1 MKPTY
6 CKGCSFKCQA
16 SDCDCK
22 YHDKIREHNI
32 HLAKAKELADEIIG
46 DITILPI
53 EWQRLLKS
61 DLTTE
66 RQKLIYLLEKALL
79 EAEEKGRQS
88 ETELKWKVKQ
98 EVIEEIEKF
107 VNTSKEYVVVNAGV
121 YLSMDEI
128 IEKLQEMRKCLTI
141 NKAQQ

>member
-1 MKPTY
+1 MK
-6 CKGCSFKCQA
+6 KEQL
-16 SDCDCK
+16 D
-22 YHDKIREHNI
+22 
-32 HLAKAKELADEIIG
+32 KAKELADEIIG

-107 VNTSKEYVVVNAGV
+107 VNISKEYVVVNAGV

-128 IEKLQEMRKCLTI
+128 IKKLQEMRK
-141 NKAQQ
+141 

>member
-22 YHDKIREHNI
+22 CHDKIREHNI
-32 HLAKAKELADEIIG
+32 HLEKAKELADEIIG

-79 EAEEKGRQS
+79 EAEDKGRQS

-128 IEKLQEMRKCLTI
+128 IKKLQEMRK
-141 NKAQQ
+141 